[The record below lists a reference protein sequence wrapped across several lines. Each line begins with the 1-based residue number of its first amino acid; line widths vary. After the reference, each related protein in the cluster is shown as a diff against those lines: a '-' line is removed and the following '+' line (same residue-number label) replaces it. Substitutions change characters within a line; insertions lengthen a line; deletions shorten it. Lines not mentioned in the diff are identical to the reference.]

1 MYKKHEEHEENKLNQ
16 RVHRIFK
23 HKGWEEKLKKKKTF
37 IHLILDI
44 MI

>member
-23 HKGWEEKLKKKKTF
+23 HKGWEEKLKRRKHSY
-37 IHLILDI
+37 I
-44 MI
+44 